1 MGGKPSSKSL
11 IKNLPIQPLPGS
23 YGAPVR
29 RKGHLTV
36 YTDKEVLYI
45 KMIPLMTIEQIK
57 DMVKQK
63 TGKMMKVFYQST
75 ELQEF
80 QTLEE
85 LGIDEFAM
93 LKADAETLDTE
104 SVFFSDFSNKSVKSY
119 SNKEF
124 SKGSTPESTRSL
136 SNVNKTA
143 IDLSVYAVPEVGVLK
158 NKTKYKV
165 NLLGTINEAEE

>member
-1 MGGKPSSKSL
+1 
-11 IKNLPIQPLPGS
+11 
-23 YGAPVR
+23 
-29 RKGHLTV
+29 
-36 YTDKEVLYI
+36 
-45 KMIPLMTIEQIK
+45 
-57 DMVKQK
+57 
-63 TGKMMKVFYQST
+63 
-75 ELQEF
+75 
-80 QTLEE
+80 
-85 LGIDEFAM
+85 M